1 MTENVENVEQNE
13 NLEEEVTQEEQE
25 KKEDIRNL
33 KVDFGS
39 YEVKKLYELFRFLS
53 KLDDDVKITIEN
65 GIAKIKLMDK
75 AMVSYTE
82 FEFEGFVSCN
92 KEKAEI
98 FIPAESIFKILSKLY
113 KNQYIDF
120 KIENGKVILENDKVR
135 FEVNLVEG
143 IEDNNDFEIE
153 KLEKQLDSEIEVYL
167 DGLLKVIRFAQAIGS
182 DDIKLV
188 VNSEGK
194 IVSEGDLAKVEY
206 KDLMSYSGEGEARY
220 PASYL
225 QILPK
230 VDKLVKI
237 KFATEKPLLLELTT
251 EVGKLKYAVAPRVSE

>member
-1 MTENVENVEQNE
+1 MNKENEQKENI
-13 NLEEEVTQEEQE
+13 EEEVNKETNQEQE

-98 FIPAESIFKILSKLY
+98 FIPAESIFRILSKLY

-143 IEDNNDFEIE
+143 VEDNNDFEIE
-153 KLEKQLDSEIEVYL
+153 ELEKQLDSEIEVYL
-167 DGLLKVIRFAQAIGS
+167 DDLLKVIRFAQAIGS

-194 IVSEGDLAKVEY
+194 IVSEGDMAKVEY
-206 KDLMSYSGEGEARY
+206 KELIDYSGEGEAKY
-220 PASYL
+220 PSSYL
-225 QILPK
+225 EILPK
-230 VDKLVKI
+230 VDKLIKI
-237 KFATEKPLLLELTT
+237 RFGTEKPLLLELET
-251 EVGKLKYAVAPRVSE
+251 EVGKLKYALAPRVSE